1 MYWKEESAEG
11 MLVLRGLVLSRRW
24 KNEWAKISESLA
36 RDRRLSWEWQ
46 SPDMA
51 AELKAGIEIKPPKSQ
66 PQALEKCY
74 AAAA

>member
-1 MYWKEESAEG
+1 
-11 MLVLRGLVLSRRW
+11 LRGLVLSRRW
-24 KNEWAKISESLA
+24 KNEFARIGENLA

-51 AELKAGIEIKPPKSQ
+51 AELKAGIEIRPPKSQ
-66 PQALEKCY
+66 PQVQEKRY